1 MESKGNYV
9 ITGVFV
15 VIVSAA
21 LIVFVLWLGKFNEKQ
36 QEFDYYNIY
45 MAESVSGLQQ
55 DSAVKYMGVVIGK
68 IKKIEIDP
76 KNPEVV
82 HLLIEVP
89 KGTPIRKGMQ
99 AQLKSLGI
107 TGLSCIEIAGGNK
120 NAPLLKQKAG
130 EIPTIPSKLSVFAK
144 LGVSVEDMSFHIS
157 RVSKKLDILLSDEN
171 IDNIKKMLE
180 NLKTAT
186 AGLQQFLSASNA
198 DHLKDTLAYLATAT
212 EKLNSSLGKI
222 DHLVASGAEIPKK
235 LDSFLN
241 VAIKGA
247 KTLDQTITLIKS
259 GVEKGNY
266 NLKQITQGTVDRIN
280 LLIDDLQDLTVRV
293 QTMAGEIEKSP
304 SDLLFKT
311 SMPLLGPGEK
321 KRK

>member
-15 VIVSAA
+15 VILSAA
-21 LIVFVLWLGKFNEKQ
+21 LIVFILWLGKFNEKR
-36 QEFDYYNIY
+36 QEYDYYNIY

-55 DSAVKYMGVVIGK
+55 DSSVKYMGVIIGK

-82 HLLIEVP
+82 HILIEVP
-89 KGTPIRKGMQ
+89 KGMPIRKGMQ
-99 AQLKSLGI
+99 AQLKAVGI
-107 TGLSCIEIAGGNK
+107 TGLSCIEISGGNK
-120 NAPLLKQKAG
+120 NAPLLKQKEG

-157 RVSKKLDILLSDEN
+157 QVSKKLDTLLSDEN
-171 IDNIKKMLE
+171 IHNIKKFLE

-186 AGLQQFLSASNA
+186 ANLQQLLSVSNA
-198 DHLKDTLAYLATAT
+198 NHLKATLGHLDTAS
-212 EKLNSSLGKI
+212 EKLNNSLDNFDRFI
-222 DHLVASGAEIPKK
+222 ASGEKIPKK
-235 LDSFLN
+235 LETLLDM
-241 VAIKGA
+241 AIKGSE
-247 KTLDQTITLIKS
+247 TLTQTVTLIKANIKR
-259 GVEKGNY
+259 GDY
-266 NLKQITQGTVDRIN
+266 NLKQITQETIDEIN
-280 LLIDDLQDLTVRV
+280 LLIDDVEGLAARFQVLI
-293 QTMAGEIEKSP
+293 GEIEKSP

-311 SMPLLGPGEK
+311 STPLLGPGEK

>member
-21 LIVFVLWLGKFNEKQ
+21 LVVFILWLGKFNEKR
-36 QEFDYYNIY
+36 QEYDHYNIY
-45 MAESVSGLQQ
+45 MAESVSGLQK
-55 DSAVKYMGVVIGK
+55 DSAVKYMGVEIGK
-68 IKKIEIDP
+68 VKKIEIDP

-107 TGLSCIEIAGGNK
+107 TGLSCIEIAGGSK
-120 NAPLLKQKAG
+120 DAPLLKQKEG
-130 EIPTIPSKLSVFAK
+130 EIPTIPSKLSIFAK

-157 RVSKKLDILLSDEN
+157 RVSKKLDTLLSDEN
-171 IDNIKKMLE
+171 IRNIKNLLE

-186 AGLQQFLSASNA
+186 AGLQRFLSASNA
-198 DHLKDTLAYLATAT
+198 DHLKTTLAHLATAT
-212 EKLNSSLGKI
+212 NKLNGSLDKF
-222 DHLVASGAEIPKK
+222 DRLVDSGAEIPKK
-235 LDSFLN
+235 LDVLLDAA
-241 VAIKGA
+241 VKGA
-247 KTLDQTITLIKS
+247 RTLDQTATQINSSVKR
-259 GVEKGNY
+259 GDY
-266 NLKQITQGTVDRIN
+266 NLRQITQGTVDRIN
-280 LLIDDLQDLTVRV
+280 FLIDNLQDLTVRV
-293 QTMAGEIEKSP
+293 QAMVGEIEKSP